1 MPPRRIQPALRL
13 ACHSA
18 VCCPVSSSIVAYR
31 ADWLFPVCAEPIRN
45 AVLEVDAA
53 GRIASI
59 RSGRDRDAI
68 DLGQVAIVPS
78 LVNPHVHLEFSDLT
92 KPIGPPQQFT
102 NWIRNILRHRR
113 SRVEPLPKILHRGA
127 TEAHRTGTIAA
138 GEIMTA
144 PSSYYGGIAV
154 DLTLFREFIGPL
166 QQNWPVLIHLA
177 EDYLDLRTR
186 DGAVNF
192 TRGISPHAPHTV
204 PSGLFEQLIGVA
216 VKHDAPVAIH
226 LAETAEEMEMLR
238 SGAGD
243 LAEMMQSLGMWEADA
258 HPPGQR
264 PLDWLRE
271 LARVS
276 CGLVIHGNY
285 LDDEELDFIAA
296 HPNLTLIYCPR
307 THAYFGHPPH
317 PFLKLLE
324 RGGRV
329 ALGTDGRSSNPDLN
343 LWHEA
348 QFLSQRH
355 PDLGSVTIVD
365 LITKAGAEALGV
377 AERHGVLTAGRQ
389 ANFLAV
395 PLAGDAD
402 GDRIPDL
409 FALPKPQL
417 RVFADGIELD
427 HCSER

>member
-1 MPPRRIQPALRL
+1 VLNPTFL
-13 ACHSA
+13 AFHSTSLFST
-18 VCCPVSSSIVAYR
+18 VDDTMTSSIVAYR
-31 ADWLFPVCAEPIRN
+31 ADWLFPACAEPIRD

-53 GRIASI
+53 GQILSI

-68 DLGQVAIVPS
+68 DLGRVAIVPS
-78 LVNPHVHLEFSDLT
+78 LVNPHVHLEFSDLAT
-92 KPIGPPQQFT
+92 PIGPPQQFT
-102 NWIRNILRHRR
+102 NWIRNILAHRR
-113 SRVEPLPKILHRGA
+113 ARVELVEDIIRRG
-127 TEAHRTGTIAA
+127 TREAHRTGTVAA
-138 GEIMTA
+138 GEIATV
-144 PSSYYGGIAV
+144 PTECYRFDGLE
-154 DLTLFREFIGPL
+154 LTLFREFIGPL
-166 QQNWPVLIHLA
+166 RQNWPALIEQAEAHLHPQSR
-177 EDYLDLRTR
+177 E
-186 DGAVNF
+186 GAANF
-192 TRGISPHAPHTV
+192 RGGISPHAPHTV
-204 PSGLFEQLIGVA
+204 PRALFEQLIGVA
-216 VKHDAPVAIH
+216 VKHEAPVAVH

-243 LAEMMQSLGMWEADA
+243 LVEMMRSLGFWEADS
-258 HPPGQR
+258 HPRGQR

-271 LARVS
+271 LARVP

-296 HPNLTLIYCPR
+296 HPSLTLVYCPR

-329 ALGTDGRSSNPDLN
+329 ALGTDGRSSNPDLD
-343 LWHEA
+343 LWREA
-348 QFLSQRH
+348 QFLSQQH
-355 PDLGSVTIVD
+355 PDLGSVTIMD

-409 FALPKPQL
+409 FALPRPRL
-417 RVFADGIELD
+417 RVFVHGIELD
-427 HCSER
+427 HCSGR